1 MPVGCNESPKALCT
15 QNPLKEDKK
24 RDRFNKQDSKK
35 GEEKNVSLTNS
46 A

>member
-1 MPVGCNESPKALCT
+1 MRAPKLYMHT
-15 QNPLKEDKK
+15 KPFKGRQE
-24 RDRFNKQDSKK
+24 RDRFNKQDSRK